1 TISTINVNAL
11 DTTSSSSDEI
21 VKDIYNLKIEKK
33 DLQNQIS
40 KIDDM
45 IFSKKESIN
54 LDESVEVVQLSFVDD
69 DSLINT
75 NSDEN
80 VVEAEI
86 EGLEGLKEGLT
97 EKINKLNEKESNLKA
112 NIGENISYGI
122 WPVNGFNE
130 ISSPFGYRIHPITK
144 EKKLH
149 KGIDI
154 PANYGLDILSTDY
167 GVVTFSGVKN
177 GYGNVVYIEHF
188 DGKVSICGHNSEN
201 IVKEGDIVEK
211 GQPIAKI
218 GSTGISTGNHVHFEL
233 SVNGELNEGTN
244 KCNANNCD
252 LYIPLHMNASNGQGN
267 GVECWTYS
275 SNSST
280 ANAIGTRVCSNLA
293 SLGLQNRGVKH
304 NTGYHDTR
312 AVKGETCLIEVLFCD
327 NKHDCD
333 IWNNAGINKIASL
346 IGSAICNKTVSG
358 SGSS

>member
-1 TISTINVNAL
+1 MLKKVKLLIALSLITTISTINVNAL

-188 DGKVSICGHNSEN
+188 DGKVSIYGHNSEN

-211 GQPIAKI
+211 GQSIAKI

-233 SVNGELNEGTN
+233 SVNGELKN
-244 KCNANNCD
+244 
-252 LYIPLHMNASNGQGN
+252 PLEL
-267 GVECWTYS
+267 V
-275 SNSST
+275 
-280 ANAIGTRVCSNLA
+280 
-293 SLGLQNRGVKH
+293 NR
-304 NTGYHDTR
+304 
-312 AVKGETCLIEVLFCD
+312 
-327 NKHDCD
+327 
-333 IWNNAGINKIASL
+333 
-346 IGSAICNKTVSG
+346 
-358 SGSS
+358 

>member
-1 TISTINVNAL
+1 MLKKVKLLIALSLITTISTINVNAL
-11 DTTSSSSDEI
+11 DTPSSSSDEI

-54 LDESVEVVQLSFVDD
+54 LEESVEVVQLSFVDD

-86 EGLEGLKEGLT
+86 EGLEGLKAGLT
-97 EKINKLNEKESNLKA
+97 EKINKLNEQESNLKT

-154 PANYGLDILSTDY
+154 PANYGVNILSTDY

-188 DGKVSICGHNSEN
+188 DGKVSIYGHNSEN
-201 IVKEGDIVEK
+201 RVKEGDIVEK

-233 SVNGELNEGTN
+233 SVNGELKN
-244 KCNANNCD
+244 
-252 LYIPLHMNASNGQGN
+252 PLEL
-267 GVECWTYS
+267 V
-275 SNSST
+275 
-280 ANAIGTRVCSNLA
+280 
-293 SLGLQNRGVKH
+293 NR
-304 NTGYHDTR
+304 
-312 AVKGETCLIEVLFCD
+312 
-327 NKHDCD
+327 
-333 IWNNAGINKIASL
+333 
-346 IGSAICNKTVSG
+346 
-358 SGSS
+358 

>member
-1 TISTINVNAL
+1 MLKKVKLLIALSLITIISTINVNAL
-11 DTTSSSSDEI
+11 DVINSSSDEI
-21 VKDIYNLKIEKK
+21 VKNIYNLKIEKK

-54 LDESVEVVQLSFVDD
+54 LEESVEVVQLSFVDD

-80 VVEAEI
+80 VVEAQI
-86 EGLEGLKEGLT
+86 EVLEGLKTGLT
-97 EKINKLNEKESNLKA
+97 EKINKLNEQESNLKV

-154 PANYGLDILSTDY
+154 PANYGVDILSTDY

-188 DGKVSICGHNSEN
+188 DGKVSIYGHNSEN

-233 SVNGELNEGTN
+233 SVNGELKN
-244 KCNANNCD
+244 
-252 LYIPLHMNASNGQGN
+252 PLEL
-267 GVECWTYS
+267 V
-275 SNSST
+275 
-280 ANAIGTRVCSNLA
+280 
-293 SLGLQNRGVKH
+293 NR
-304 NTGYHDTR
+304 
-312 AVKGETCLIEVLFCD
+312 
-327 NKHDCD
+327 
-333 IWNNAGINKIASL
+333 
-346 IGSAICNKTVSG
+346 
-358 SGSS
+358 

>member
-1 TISTINVNAL
+1 MLKKVKLLIALSLITTISTINVNAL

-21 VKDIYNLKIEKK
+21 VKDIYDLKIEKE

-45 IFSKKESIN
+45 ISSKKESISSE
-54 LDESVEVVQLSFVDD
+54 DSVEVVQLSFIDD

-86 EGLEGLKEGLT
+86 EGLEGLKAGLT
-97 EKINKLNEKESNLKA
+97 ERINSINEKESNLKA

-149 KGIDI
+149 KGVDI
-154 PANYGLDILSTDY
+154 PANYGVDILSTDY

-188 DGKVSICGHNSEN
+188 DGKVSIYGHNSEN

-233 SVNGELNEGTN
+233 SVNGELKN
-244 KCNANNCD
+244 
-252 LYIPLHMNASNGQGN
+252 PLEL
-267 GVECWTYS
+267 V
-275 SNSST
+275 
-280 ANAIGTRVCSNLA
+280 
-293 SLGLQNRGVKH
+293 NR
-304 NTGYHDTR
+304 
-312 AVKGETCLIEVLFCD
+312 
-327 NKHDCD
+327 
-333 IWNNAGINKIASL
+333 
-346 IGSAICNKTVSG
+346 
-358 SGSS
+358 

>member
-1 TISTINVNAL
+1 MLKKVKLLIALSLITTISTINVNAL

-75 NSDEN
+75 NGDEN

-97 EKINKLNEKESNLKA
+97 EKINKINETESNLKG

-154 PANYGLDILSTDY
+154 PANYGVDILSTDY

-188 DGKVSICGHNSEN
+188 DGKVSIYGHNSEN

-233 SVNGELNEGTN
+233 SVNGELKN
-244 KCNANNCD
+244 
-252 LYIPLHMNASNGQGN
+252 PLEL
-267 GVECWTYS
+267 V
-275 SNSST
+275 
-280 ANAIGTRVCSNLA
+280 
-293 SLGLQNRGVKH
+293 NR
-304 NTGYHDTR
+304 
-312 AVKGETCLIEVLFCD
+312 
-327 NKHDCD
+327 
-333 IWNNAGINKIASL
+333 
-346 IGSAICNKTVSG
+346 
-358 SGSS
+358 

>member
-1 TISTINVNAL
+1 MLKKVKLLIALSLITTISTINVNAL

-21 VKDIYNLKIEKK
+21 VKDIYDLKIEKE

-45 IFSKKESIN
+45 ISSKKESISSE
-54 LDESVEVVQLSFVDD
+54 DSVEVVQLSFIDD

-86 EGLEGLKEGLT
+86 EGLEGLKAGLT
-97 EKINKLNEKESNLKA
+97 ERINSINEKESNLKA

-149 KGIDI
+149 KGVDI
-154 PANYGLDILSTDY
+154 PANYGVDILSTDY

-177 GYGNVVYIEHF
+177 GYGNVIYIEHF
-188 DGKVSICGHNSEN
+188 DGKVSIYGHNSEN

-233 SVNGELNEGTN
+233 SVNGELKN
-244 KCNANNCD
+244 
-252 LYIPLHMNASNGQGN
+252 PLEL
-267 GVECWTYS
+267 V
-275 SNSST
+275 
-280 ANAIGTRVCSNLA
+280 
-293 SLGLQNRGVKH
+293 NR
-304 NTGYHDTR
+304 
-312 AVKGETCLIEVLFCD
+312 
-327 NKHDCD
+327 
-333 IWNNAGINKIASL
+333 
-346 IGSAICNKTVSG
+346 
-358 SGSS
+358 

>member
-1 TISTINVNAL
+1 MLKKVKLLIALSLITTISTINVNAL
-11 DTTSSSSDEI
+11 DTPSSSSDEI

-86 EGLEGLKEGLT
+86 EGLEGLKAGLT
-97 EKINKLNEKESNLKA
+97 EKINKLNEQESNLKT

-130 ISSPFGYRIHPITK
+130 ISSSFGYRIHPITK

-154 PANYGLDILSTDY
+154 PANYGVNILSTDY

-188 DGKVSICGHNSEN
+188 DGKVSIYGHNSEN

-233 SVNGELNEGTN
+233 SVNGELKN
-244 KCNANNCD
+244 
-252 LYIPLHMNASNGQGN
+252 PLEL
-267 GVECWTYS
+267 V
-275 SNSST
+275 
-280 ANAIGTRVCSNLA
+280 
-293 SLGLQNRGVKH
+293 NR
-304 NTGYHDTR
+304 
-312 AVKGETCLIEVLFCD
+312 
-327 NKHDCD
+327 
-333 IWNNAGINKIASL
+333 
-346 IGSAICNKTVSG
+346 
-358 SGSS
+358 

>member
-1 TISTINVNAL
+1 MLKKVKLLIALSLITTISTINVNAL

-21 VKDIYNLKIEKK
+21 VKDIYDLKIEKE
-33 DLQNQIS
+33 DLQSQIS

-45 IFSKKESIN
+45 ISSKKESISSE
-54 LDESVEVVQLSFVDD
+54 DSVEVVQLSFIDD

-86 EGLEGLKEGLT
+86 EGLEGLKAGLT
-97 EKINKLNEKESNLKA
+97 ERINSINEKESNLKA

-149 KGIDI
+149 KGVDI
-154 PANYGLDILSTDY
+154 PANYGVDILSTDY

-177 GYGNVVYIEHF
+177 GYGNVIYIEHF
-188 DGKVSICGHNSEN
+188 DGKVSIYGHNSEN

-233 SVNGELNEGTN
+233 SVNGELKN
-244 KCNANNCD
+244 
-252 LYIPLHMNASNGQGN
+252 PLEL
-267 GVECWTYS
+267 V
-275 SNSST
+275 
-280 ANAIGTRVCSNLA
+280 
-293 SLGLQNRGVKH
+293 NR
-304 NTGYHDTR
+304 
-312 AVKGETCLIEVLFCD
+312 
-327 NKHDCD
+327 
-333 IWNNAGINKIASL
+333 
-346 IGSAICNKTVSG
+346 
-358 SGSS
+358 

>member
-1 TISTINVNAL
+1 MLKKVKLLIALSLITTISTINVNAL

-21 VKDIYNLKIEKK
+21 VKDIYDLKIEKE
-33 DLQNQIS
+33 DLQSQIS

-45 IFSKKESIN
+45 ISSKKESISSE
-54 LDESVEVVQLSFVDD
+54 DSVEVVQLSFIDD

-86 EGLEGLKEGLT
+86 EGLEGLKAGLT
-97 EKINKLNEKESNLKA
+97 ERINSINEKESNLKA

-154 PANYGLDILSTDY
+154 PANYGVDILSTDY

-188 DGKVSICGHNSEN
+188 DGKVSIYGHNSEN

-233 SVNGELNEGTN
+233 SVNGELKN
-244 KCNANNCD
+244 
-252 LYIPLHMNASNGQGN
+252 PLEL
-267 GVECWTYS
+267 V
-275 SNSST
+275 
-280 ANAIGTRVCSNLA
+280 
-293 SLGLQNRGVKH
+293 NR
-304 NTGYHDTR
+304 
-312 AVKGETCLIEVLFCD
+312 
-327 NKHDCD
+327 
-333 IWNNAGINKIASL
+333 
-346 IGSAICNKTVSG
+346 
-358 SGSS
+358 

>member
-1 TISTINVNAL
+1 MLKKVKLLIALSLITTISTINVNAL
-11 DTTSSSSDEI
+11 DTPSSSSDEI

-86 EGLEGLKEGLT
+86 EGLEGLKAGLT
-97 EKINKLNEKESNLKA
+97 EKINKLNEQESNLQT

-154 PANYGLDILSTDY
+154 PANYGVNILSTDY

-188 DGKVSICGHNSEN
+188 DGKVSIYGHNSEN

-233 SVNGELNEGTN
+233 SVNGELKN
-244 KCNANNCD
+244 
-252 LYIPLHMNASNGQGN
+252 PLEL
-267 GVECWTYS
+267 V
-275 SNSST
+275 
-280 ANAIGTRVCSNLA
+280 
-293 SLGLQNRGVKH
+293 NR
-304 NTGYHDTR
+304 
-312 AVKGETCLIEVLFCD
+312 
-327 NKHDCD
+327 
-333 IWNNAGINKIASL
+333 
-346 IGSAICNKTVSG
+346 
-358 SGSS
+358 